1 MATVI
6 TGAVIIAGIGFAGS
20 YTAVQQLA
28 HTKGFGTFSHL
39 YPIGIDAG
47 ICVTLALDLL
57 LTWIGA
63 PYPPLRHTAWLLTCA
78 TIAFNAAAAW
88 PDPLAV
94 AMHAVIP
101 LLFITCVEAGRHT
114 IGRIT
119 DITANKHIEPIR
131 ITRWLLAPLPTF
143 LLWRRMKIWEL
154 RSYDHVITLER
165 ERLTYQAHLRIRYGR
180 AWRRTAPI
188 EALLPLRLARHGIPF
203 THPTPADPAAAGNEF
218 AQPRQSPESAPIP
231 HHSTASQSRADH
243 DGVAPPNRTPS
254 RPESTTRRHGPMTN
268 KPPEKGHPWP
278 ARARQASSASSPV
291 QTDRNR
297 TGAGRRDGNGFLSG
311 TVAPT
316 ARAGLTPAE
325 SSLNARHTPGAEGA
339 SPPPPA
345 TPRRSHDSRPNQAR
359 SHHTGAER
367 PPRQD
372 DVPPTPHTATSTA
385 AETAAA
391 AQPSDH
397 TAHAPTHNPPAQP
410 EAAAT
415 QRASITTVDRYYL
428 AWTEYKNQH
437 GTEPTDKQLSAH
449 LASQGIYSRNQ
460 RPVSPATL
468 RRYLLS
474 YRLYDI
480 WAQHRTHNPNPTP
493 QAIAHHCNTN
503 GITAQYNKP
512 ITPHHLTQHTH
523 DFERR
528 WQTLIHHR
536 NACT

>member
-1 MATVI
+1 M
-6 TGAVIIAGIGFAGS
+6 IIAGIGFAGS

-57 LTWIGA
+57 LTWNRT
-63 PYPPLRHTAWLLTCA
+63 PYPLLRHTAWLLTSA
-78 TIAFNAAAAW
+78 TITFNAAAAW

-101 LLFITCVEAGRHT
+101 LLFIACVEAARHT

-119 DITANKHIEPIR
+119 DITANTHIEPVR
-131 ITRWLLAPLPTF
+131 LTRWLLAPLPTF

-154 RSYDHVITLER
+154 RSYDHVIKLEQ

-188 EALLPLRLARHGIPF
+188 EALLPLRLARHGIPL
-203 THPTPADPAAAGNEF
+203 THPTPAGNES
-218 AQPRQSPESAPIP
+218 AQSLQPPESAPIP
-231 HHSTASQSRADH
+231 HHSTTPQSRTDN
-243 DGVAPPNRTPS
+243 DGVAQPNRTPS
-254 RPESTTRRHGPMTN
+254 RPESTIRRRGRITN
-268 KPPEKGHPWP
+268 KPPEKDHRWP

-297 TGAGRRDGNGFLSG
+297 TGAGWRNGNGFGSG
-311 TVAPT
+311 TDAPT
-316 ARAGLTPAE
+316 PRAGLTPAA
-325 SSLNARHTPGAEGA
+325 SSLNARHTPGAEGT

-345 TPRRSHDSRPNQAR
+345 TPRRSHDSRPSQAR

-367 PPRQD
+367 PPQQD
-372 DVPPTPHTATSTA
+372 DVSPTHHTATTPA
-385 AETAAA
+385 AAAAA
-391 AQPSDH
+391 AQPSDR

-410 EAAAT
+410 EAAA
-415 QRASITTVDRYYL
+415 QQQAGISTVDRYYL

-449 LASQGIYSRNQ
+449 LANQGIYSRNHQ
-460 RPVSPATL
+460 PVSPATL

-493 QAIAHHCNTN
+493 QAIAHHCNTH

-512 ITPHHLTQHTH
+512 ITPHHITQHTH
-523 DFERR
+523 HFQRR
-528 WQTLIHHR
+528 WHTLNHHQ
-536 NACT
+536 NTHT